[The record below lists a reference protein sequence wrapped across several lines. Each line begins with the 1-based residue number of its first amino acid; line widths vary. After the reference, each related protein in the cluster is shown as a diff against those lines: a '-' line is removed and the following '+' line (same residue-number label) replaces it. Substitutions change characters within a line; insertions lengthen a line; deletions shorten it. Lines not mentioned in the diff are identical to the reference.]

1 MKTFYASLAALGF
14 LMTACSDG
22 GSNGRPAVNQAPAI
36 TSISQ
41 QTTVANAASAPI
53 AFSVS
58 DEQVDALSLAVTSD
72 RQQVVPNDGLLL
84 DGTGTARTITVTP
97 LEDVT
102 GDTFVTI
109 VATDAGGLSA
119 STSFLLV
126 VEPEQR
132 SMQQFARD
140 AYATDENDDPVLI
153 NAVDFAMDAEDDDFA
168 DLLAQ

>member
-1 MKTFYASLAALGF
+1 MKTLYASLAALGF

-22 GSNGRPAVNQAPAI
+22 GSSRRPSVNQAPGI
-36 TSISQ
+36 TPIGQ
-41 QTTVANAASAPI
+41 QATPANAASAPI
-53 AFSVS
+53 AFAVS
-58 DEQVDALSLAVTSD
+58 DEQVDTLSLTVTSD
-72 RQQVVPNDGLLL
+72 RQQVVPDDGLLL
-84 DGTGTARTITVTP
+84 GGTGSARSITVTP
-97 LEDVT
+97 VEDVT

-140 AYATDENDDPVLI
+140 AYATDANDDPVLI